1 MHGEDFLVV
10 RSSRYFLEDR
20 HGSYAFFF
28 FFFIL
33 SFEKSQKDRY
43 LVLKYT
49 TDGEPFNREPLI
61 EHILKMS
68 HAFTTLGNKPIT
80 EEKILRRWRSIDVY
94 LPSSIAKND
103 VIPFTFSF
111 LKSETS
117 FWSPFCQSLINGIHS
132 ARNTTLKQNIPG
144 GQRLGSCWCQSG

>member
-80 EEKILRRWRSIDVY
+80 EEKILRR
-94 LPSSIAKND
+94 
-103 VIPFTFSF
+103 
-111 LKSETS
+111 
-117 FWSPFCQSLINGIHS
+117 
-132 ARNTTLKQNIPG
+132 
-144 GQRLGSCWCQSG
+144 